1 MLLYNNTVSYPWETT
16 VEDPSMEAA
25 GGGFY
30 LAFSA
35 GVYTSTGYSEGII
48 ACSGPLGPCGP
59 QSQVLTT
66 YGSVLGP
73 GGGSLFSD
81 AAGNWWLDYAAWQ
94 GGSPGCT
101 SYSCG
106 AARQLFV
113 AAISLPSGTGA
124 GPVQR
129 AAPRRHGYYMVASD
143 GGHLQLRQPPV
154 LRFGGRPVP
163 QQARGRHGGHP

>member
-1 MLLYNNTVSYPWETT
+1 MK
-16 VEDPSMEAA
+16 AA

-35 GVYTSTGYSEGII
+35 GVYTSSGYSEGI
-48 ACSGPLGPCGP
+48 ATCSGPLGPCGP
-59 QSQVLTT
+59 QSQILGT

-81 AAGNWWLDYAAWQ
+81 AGGNWWLDYAAWQ

-101 SYSCG
+101 NYGCG

-113 AAISLPSGTGA
+113 APISLPSVTGQVPCNA
-124 GPVQR
+124 PVG
-129 AAPRRHGYYMVASD
+129 AVGLLHGRV
-143 GGHLQLRQPPV
+143 GRGRLQLRQPAV
-154 LRFGGRPVP
+154 LRVDGRQSPE
-163 QQARGRHGGHP
+163 QAGRRDGRHP